1 MASCELK
8 SVGEARKY
16 WSKLATNEQST
27 LLQMCLRSGI
37 TRDDLEK

>member
-8 SVGEARKY
+8 STDKARRY
-16 WSKLATNEQST
+16 WSKLAANEQAT

-37 TRDDLEK
+37 TKDDLDK